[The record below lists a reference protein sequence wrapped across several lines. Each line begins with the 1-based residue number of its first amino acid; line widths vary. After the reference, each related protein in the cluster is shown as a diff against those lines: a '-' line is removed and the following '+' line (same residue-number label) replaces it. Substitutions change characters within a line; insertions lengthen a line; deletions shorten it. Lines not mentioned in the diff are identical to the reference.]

1 VIELG
6 LGLAAV
12 IGGLCLVAYLKTR
25 AVSAV
30 FSSLISSMEKS
41 AIRVGILALA
51 PGLAATAWIIHRGV
65 EPPAAVIVGAA
76 IAIGVFS
83 ISLAILKME
92 GVLVEPHSE
101 AIARKA
107 AGRAPSSTL
116 RGRVIAIGIGIAFVG
131 VGFVAL
137 RVVS

>member
-1 VIELG
+1 VIGLG
-6 LGLAAV
+6 LGLAAL
-12 IGGLCLVAYLKTR
+12 ISGLCLVAYLKTR
-25 AVSAV
+25 AVSSV
-30 FSSLISSMEKS
+30 FSSIISSMEQS
-41 AIRVGILALA
+41 ARRVGIFALV
-51 PGLAATAWIIHRGV
+51 PGLAAMAWIIHSGV
-65 EPPAAVIVGAA
+65 EPPAALVVGAA

-92 GVLVEPHSE
+92 GLLVEPHSE
-101 AIARKA
+101 AMARNA

-137 RVVS
+137 RAVS